1 MNYDGKTVIVTGS
14 SRGLG
19 KELVIQYANAGAN
32 VVVTARSKEEIEAIS
47 KKINNEFTGTA
58 LAVPADI
65 SKEEEVMRLFK
76 KTINNFGQLDILITN
91 AAAHKA
97 LPVINTDIDT
107 WKETLAVNLTGTF
120 LASKEAAKIM
130 KENKSGTIIN
140 ISSTAA
146 DNYFPGFG
154 AYSATKAGIIGFSN
168 VLAEEMRDFN
178 INVISIKLG
187 LVNTEY
193 TRSRIKNGN
202 PEEWIQTNEASDLI
216 LYLTSNSA
224 KIITGTAIE
233 VNGKRK

>member
-19 KELVIQYANAGAN
+19 KELVFQYANAGAN
-32 VVVTARSKEEIEAIS
+32 VVVTARSKEKINSIS
-47 KKINNEFTGTA
+47 KKINDELAGTA
-58 LAVPADI
+58 LAVTADI
-65 SKEEEVMRLFK
+65 SKEEDVIRLFE
-76 KTINNFGQLDILITN
+76 KTINNFGQVDILINN

-97 LPVINTDIDT
+97 LSVENTDIDT
-107 WKETLAVNLTGTF
+107 WEKTLAVNLTGTF
-120 LASKEAAKIM
+120 LASREAAKIM
-130 KENKSGTIIN
+130 KSNKSGTIIN

-168 VLAEEMRDFN
+168 VLAEEMRDYN
-178 INVISIKLG
+178 VNVISIKLG

-202 PEEWIQTNEASDLI
+202 PEEWIQPEEASNLI

>member
-76 KTINNFGQLDILITN
+76 KTINNFGQLDILINN